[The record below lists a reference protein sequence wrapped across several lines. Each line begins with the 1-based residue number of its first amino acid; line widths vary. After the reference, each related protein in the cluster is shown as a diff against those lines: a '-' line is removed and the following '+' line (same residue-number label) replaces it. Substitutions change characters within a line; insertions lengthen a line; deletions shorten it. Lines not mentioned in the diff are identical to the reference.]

1 MIGFT
6 LEIPDVIMGIVFLA
20 AGTSIPDAI
29 ASLIVSRQGFYML
42 CTCCLIQ
49 LTKWMSPQ

>member
-42 CTCCLIQ
+42 FTCFVSQ
-49 LTKWMSPQ
+49 MTKWISL